1 MFSLTINT
9 NSGRFSKII
18 NVNSTVA
25 DVLSEN
31 SISTQNANVSLNGR
45 MVTDL
50 YQTFDDL
57 GISEGANAVLS
68 VVVKVDSAR

>member
-25 DVLSEN
+25 QVLQEN

-57 GISEGANAVLS
+57 GIGEGANAVLS
-68 VVVKVDSAR
+68 VVVKVDSAC